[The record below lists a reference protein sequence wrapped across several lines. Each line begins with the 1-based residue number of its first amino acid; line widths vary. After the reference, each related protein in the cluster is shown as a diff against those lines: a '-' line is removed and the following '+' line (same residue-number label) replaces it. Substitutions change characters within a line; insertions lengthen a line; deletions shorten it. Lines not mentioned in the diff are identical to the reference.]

1 MRANEHDLNS
11 LRGMIR
17 RLQEENAS
25 LKKLLDDNSI
35 AYESSEI
42 LDATDVPDEYDE
54 DQGARIIPLDPN
66 IDIAKEFY
74 SYFWGRTDVYARR
87 GKAGGYYPKC
97 SARWNNPN
105 CPKNADAKK
114 PCDEDCPYKSW
125 EELTP
130 KTILCHMKGYKED
143 CTDVIGVYPLFPN
156 NTCRFLVFDFDNHE
170 KDSYKND
177 DANTDDLWK
186 SEVDS
191 LRRICK
197 MAGIDALT
205 ERSRSGRGAH
215 IWIFFKTAISAA
227 TARNFGYALLDRGA
241 ASINL
246 PSFKYYDR
254 MYPSQDVLSKLGNL
268 VALPLQGRALKN
280 GNSAFIDES
289 WNAYPDQWVKLKSV
303 RKISLEEVTV
313 YLQEWNME
321 HMTVPLNTKYAKD
334 KGQVRPWKRDD
345 RFNKSDVV
353 GDEMHIV
360 LDDGV
365 YVDSL
370 NLLPRIQNQV
380 KGMAT
385 IDNPEYWKRDKLGKS
400 NYYNLRTISMWS
412 ESEGYIKIPL
422 GLYERIESKCEDA
435 GIIVDN
441 NDKRSHGRPIRVRF
455 KGELRDQQTL
465 ASLQLEKY
473 ENGILCA
480 PPAFGK
486 TVLAAYLISRR
497 KVSTLILL
505 DKTELI
511 DQWIR
516 EFERFLDVDEKPPVY
531 KTKTG
536 KEKIRDSVFGSL
548 ISGVDKTTGI
558 IDFAMIGSAYHKG
571 SFFENIDSYGM
582 VLCDEC
588 HHIGSGQGQAL
599 MSRIRA
605 KYIYGLSATPGR
617 SDRLDNI
624 VYMLLGPVR
633 HKYTVKEQADAW
645 GIDRYVYPR
654 FTRVVNIS
662 GGEPDIH
669 KADDLIA
676 DSGIRNAQIVDDV
689 KQAVTS
695 GRTSVILTKLKKH
708 AEKLYELLK
717 DKADHVFLIY
727 GGQTPKQNQEIK
739 EKMVK
744 VPDDETLILIATG
757 QKIGEGFNFPRLDT
771 LMLAAPVKFEGR
783 LIQYVGRL
791 NRLYNGKQ
799 NVIVYDYVD
808 AHIGFFDRQYKSR
821 LRTYRKLGY
830 QIISKPVT
838 EKQVTNAIFDGR
850 DYTETFERDMI
861 EADREIVI
869 SSPELRRSKVE
880 RFISLLKQRQE
891 SGVVVTVITS
901 APDSVGYGDTMELFA
916 LIDEMRRSGINV
928 RETNEECEHFAVID
942 QKLVWHG
949 GMNLLGKMDIYD
961 NLIRVENEQAA
972 SELLEMAERC
982 IVEGIS
988 KDTSDKN
995 S

>member
-25 LKKLLDDNSI
+25 LKKLLEENNI
-35 AYESSEI
+35 LYASSEM
-42 LDATDVPDEYDE
+42 LDVTEVPDEYDE
-54 DQGARIIPLDPN
+54 DQGARIIPLNPDT
-66 IDIAKEFY
+66 DMAKEFY

-87 GKAGGYYPKC
+87 GKAGGYFPRC
-97 SARWNNPN
+97 SAWWNNPA
-105 CPKNADAKK
+105 CPKKADKK
-114 PCDEDCPYKSW
+114 RFCDEDCPYKLW

-130 KTILCHMKGYKED
+130 KIILCHLKGYKED

-156 NTCRFLVFDFDNHE
+156 NTCHFLVFDFDNHE

-186 SEVDS
+186 NEVDS
-191 LRRICK
+191 LRYICK

-215 IWIFFKTAISAA
+215 IWIFFKKAIPAA
-227 TARNFGYALLDRGA
+227 TARSFGYALLDRGA

-289 WNAYPDQWVKLKSV
+289 WNAYPDQWGKPKSV
-303 RKISLEEVTV
+303 KKVSLEEVTA
-313 YLQEWNME
+313 YLQEWNVE
-321 HMTVPLNTKYAKD
+321 HISAPLNTKYAKD
-334 KGQVRPWKRDD
+334 KGKVRPWKRDD
-345 RFNKSDVV
+345 RFSKSDAV
-353 GDEMHIV
+353 GGEMHIV

-370 NLLPRIQNQV
+370 NLFPRIQNQI

-385 IDNPEYWKRDKLGKS
+385 IDNPEYWKRDRLGKS
-400 NYYNLRTISMWS
+400 NYYNLRTISLWG
-412 ESEGYIKIPL
+412 ESEGYIRIPT
-422 GLYERIESKCEDA
+422 GLYERLESKCEDA
-435 GIIVDN
+435 GISVDKY
-441 NDKRSHGRPIRVRF
+441 DKRSHGKPIRVSF
-455 KGELRDQQTL
+455 KGELRDQQVL
-465 ASLQLEKY
+465 ASLELEKY

-486 TVLAAYLISRR
+486 TVLAAYLISKR

-505 DKTELI
+505 DKTDLI
-511 DQWIR
+511 DQWIG
-516 EFERFLDVDEKPPVY
+516 EFKRFLDIDEKLPIY

-536 KEKIRDSVFGSL
+536 REKTRDSVYGSL
-548 ISGVDKTTGI
+548 LSGVDKTTGI

-571 SFFENIDSYGM
+571 QFFENIDSYGM

-605 KYIYGLSATPGR
+605 KYIYGLSATPER
-617 SDRLDNI
+617 SDHLDDI
-624 VYMLLGPVR
+624 VYMLLGPIR
-633 HKYTVKEQADAW
+633 HKYTVREQAEAW

-662 GGEPDIH
+662 GGQLDIH

-676 DSGIRNAQIVDDV
+676 DSKVRNDQIVADV
-689 KQAVTS
+689 EQAVTS
-695 GRTSVILTKLKKH
+695 GRTPVILTKLKRH
-708 AEKLYELLK
+708 AEVLYALLK

-727 GGQTPKQNQEIK
+727 GGQTAKENQDIK
-739 EKMVK
+739 EKMLNT
-744 VPDDETLILIATG
+744 PDDESLVLIATG
-757 QKIGEGFNFPRLDT
+757 QKIGEGFNFSRLDT
-771 LMLAAPVKFEGR
+771 LMLAAPIKFEGR
-783 LIQYVGRL
+783 LVQYVGRL
-791 NRLYNGKQ
+791 NRLYNMKKD
-799 NVIVYDYVD
+799 VIVYDYVD
-808 AHIGFFDRQYKSR
+808 AHIGFYERQYKSR
-821 LRTYRKLGY
+821 LKTYRKLGY
-830 QIISKPVT
+830 QIVSKPIT
-838 EKQVTNAIFDGR
+838 EKQVVNAIFDGR
-850 DYTETFERDMI
+850 DYMETFERDLI

-869 SSPELRRSKVE
+869 SSPGLRRSKVE

-891 SGVVVTVITS
+891 SGVVVTVITY
-901 APDSVGYGDTMELFA
+901 APDFVGYGDTIELFA

-928 RETNEECEHFAVID
+928 WEMEEECEHYAVID

-949 GMNLLGKMDIYD
+949 GMNLLGKIDVYD

-972 SELLEMAERC
+972 AELLEMSEKS
-982 IVEGIS
+982 I
-988 KDTSDKN
+988 KN
-995 S
+995 AGSL

>member
-1 MRANEHDLNS
+1 MRVNEHDLNS
-11 LRGMIR
+11 LRGIIR

-25 LKKLLDDNSI
+25 LKKLLDENNI
-35 AYESSEI
+35 IYTSSEV
-42 LDATDVPDEYDE
+42 LDATDVLEEYDE
-54 DQGARIIPLDPN
+54 DQGARIISLNP
-66 IDIAKEFY
+66 DIEMAKEFY

-87 GKAGGYYPKC
+87 GKTGGYFPRC
-97 SARWNNPN
+97 LARWNNPD
-105 CPKNADAKK
+105 CPKNVDAKRS
-114 PCDEDCPYKSW
+114 CDEDCPYKSW

-143 CTDVIGVYPLFPN
+143 CSDVIGVYPLFPN

-191 LRRICK
+191 LRRICQ
-197 MAGIDALT
+197 MAEIDALT

-215 IWIFFKTAISAA
+215 VWIFFKTAIPAA
-227 TARNFGYALLDRGA
+227 TARSFGYALLDRGA
-241 ASINL
+241 SSINL

-268 VALPLQGRALKN
+268 VALPLQGKALAK

-289 WNAYPDQWVKLKSV
+289 WNAYPDQWSKLKSV
-303 RKISLEEVTV
+303 KKISLEEVNAF
-313 YLQEWNME
+313 LQEWNIE
-321 HMTVPLNTKYAKD
+321 HMSMPPATKYAKD

-345 RFNKSDVV
+345 RFCKSDAV
-353 GDEMHIV
+353 GNEMHMI

-370 NLLPRIQNQV
+370 NLLPRIQNQI

-385 IDNPEYWKRDKLGKS
+385 IDNPEYWKRAKLGKS

-412 ESEGYIKIPL
+412 ESEGYIKVPL
-422 GLYERIESKCEDA
+422 GLYEKIESKCEDA
-435 GIIVDN
+435 GINVDK

-455 KGELRDQQTL
+455 KGELRDQQAL

-505 DKTELI
+505 DKTDLI
-511 DQWIR
+511 EQWIS
-516 EFERFLDVDEKPPVY
+516 EFERFLDIDEKPPSY
-531 KTKTG
+531 RTKTG
-536 KEKIRDSVFGSL
+536 KEKTRKSVYGSL

-571 SFFENIDSYGM
+571 TFFENIDSYGM

-588 HHIGSGQGQAL
+588 HHIGSKQGQAL
-599 MSRIRA
+599 MSRIRS
-605 KYIYGLSATPGR
+605 KYIYGLSATPER
-617 SDRLDNI
+617 SDRLDEI
-624 VYMLLGPVR
+624 VYMLLGPIR
-633 HKYTVKEQADAW
+633 HKYSVREQADAW
-645 GIDRYVYPR
+645 GLARYVYPR

-662 GGEPDIH
+662 GRQLDIH
-669 KADDLIA
+669 KADDLVA
-676 DSGIRNAQIVDDV
+676 DSEIRNNQIVDDV
-689 KQAVTS
+689 KQAVES
-695 GRTSVILTKLKKH
+695 GRTSVILTKLKRH

-717 DKADHVFLIY
+717 GKADHVFLIY
-727 GGQTPKQNQEIK
+727 GDQTAKQNQEIK
-739 EKMVK
+739 EKMMN
-744 VPDDETLILIATG
+744 VPDNETLVLIATG

-771 LMLAAPVKFEGR
+771 LMLAAPIKFEGR

-791 NRLYNGKQ
+791 NRLYNGKKD
-799 NVIVYDYVD
+799 VIVYDYVD
-808 AHIGFFDRQYKSR
+808 VHIGFFERQYKNR
-821 LRTYRKLGY
+821 LRTYRKQGY
-830 QIISKPVT
+830 QIISKPIN
-838 EKQVTNAIFDGR
+838 EKQATNAIFDGR
-850 DYTETFERDMI
+850 DYTEIFERDLI

-869 SSPELRRSKVE
+869 SSPDLRRSKVE
-880 RFISLLKQRQE
+880 RIISLLKQRQE
-891 SGVVVTVITS
+891 SGVVVTVIT
-901 APDSVGYGDTMELFA
+901 ANPDSVGYGNTTELFI
-916 LIDEMRRSGINV
+916 LIDEMRKNGISV
-928 RETNEECEHFAVID
+928 RETDAECEHFAVID

-972 SELLEMAERC
+972 SELLEMTEQVFSGALEGER
-982 IVEGIS
+982 V
-988 KDTSDKN
+988 
-995 S
+995 

>member
-74 SYFWGRTDVYARR
+74 SYFWGRTDVYACR

-114 PCDEDCPYKSW
+114 TCDEDCPYKSW

-321 HMTVPLNTKYAKD
+321 HMTVSLNTKYAKD

-370 NLLPRIQNQV
+370 NLLPRIQNQI

-739 EKMVK
+739 EKMLK

-821 LRTYRKLGY
+821 LKTYRKLGY

-928 RETNEECEHFAVID
+928 RETDEECEHFAVID